1 MSRQLFLYFIFLV
14 LISCKTNNKNI
25 FGEGAVNFYLI
36 IDDAL
41 QVMTITN
48 DSLRFTKIVSA
59 TEDYFGSDTTTSIGM
74 KGNSVKIIEMEMS
87 GSQIEMYTK
96 ENEKIRKR
104 LFQFDSSKSKLSV
117 LLEDTLFDNLKSAK
131 KYKPNLQTKFLFDY
145 YTKDY
150 LLKFQNKPKIYNC
163 DSMTIHRFL
172 ANFKNVIISNKDRI
186 NNTLGG
192 GTLPFFLKGE
202 LLNKTFIGMG
212 LNPFVRTRSD
222 SLDAILDMFQKID

>member
-1 MSRQLFLYFIFLV
+1 MSRRYFLCFTLLI
-14 LISCKTNNKNI
+14 LISCKSNNKNV

-48 DSLRFTKIVSA
+48 DSMGVTKIVSA

-74 KGNSVKIIEMEMS
+74 KGNSVKIIEMGMS

-145 YTKDY
+145 YTKAY
-150 LLKFQNKPKIYNC
+150 LLRFKNKPKIYNC
-163 DSMTIHRFL
+163 DSSTIYEFIGRFKKIL
-172 ANFKNVIISNKDRI
+172 ISSKPKIKNNFEH
-186 NNTLGG
+186 G
-192 GTLPFFLKGE
+192 GTAHFLVRD
-202 LLNKTFIGMG
+202 LLNKTFISMS
-212 LNPFVRTRSD
+212 LNPFVTTD
-222 SLDAILDMFQKID
+222 SLDPILNMIPTED

>member
-1 MSRQLFLYFIFLV
+1 MCKHLFLYCILII
-14 LISCKTNNKNI
+14 LISCESNNKNV

-48 DSLRFTKIVSA
+48 DSMGFTKIVSA

-131 KYKPNLQTKFLFDY
+131 KYKPDLQTKFLFDY

-150 LLKFQNKPKIYNC
+150 LSKFRNKPKVYNC
-163 DSMTIHRFL
+163 DSATIHRFL
-172 ANFKNVIISNKDRI
+172 GYFRNVIISNKEKI

-192 GTLPFFLKGE
+192 GTLYFFLERE

-212 LNPFVRTRSD
+212 LNPFVRNRSD